1 MENDVPP
8 QAHMPE
14 HLVPVTGAALES
26 QMPFGGRAS
35 IEETGHRKQPLRSGS
50 LTLLPMWCQL
60 PTCDPS
66 AVTRSAVKPS
76 YSELY

>member
-8 QAHMPE
+8 QAPIPE
-14 HLVPVTGAALES
+14 HLVPIIGAALES
-26 QMPFGGRAS
+26 QTSFGGRAS
-35 IEETGHRKQPLRSGS
+35 IEETGHRKQPPRSGS

-66 AVTRSAVKPS
+66 AVTRSAAKPS